1 VEVKTM
7 RLDEMLTERH
17 VHFERLRHR
26 PTFTA
31 NRMAQTLHVPGKEVA
46 KSVLLRAGFGY
57 VLAVL
62 PATHQVD
69 LRRVREE
76 LGEEQVELASER
88 EVEQLFPDCEP
99 GAHPPF
105 GSLYNI
111 RTLMDGSLA
120 GDKEIVFEGQ
130 NHEEAYRMSF
140 QDYEALEHPVKGYF
154 ARHV

>member
-1 VEVKTM
+1 M
-7 RLDEMLTERH
+7 RLDEVLTQRH
-17 VHFERLRHR
+17 VPFERLCHR

-31 NRMAQTLHVPGKEVA
+31 NRMAQTLHIRGKEVA
-46 KSVLLRAGFGY
+46 KSVLLRAGSGY

-69 LRRVREE
+69 LGRVREE
-76 LGEEQVELASER
+76 LGGDSVELASEHEAER
-88 EVEQLFPDCEP
+88 LFPDCEP

-111 RTLMDGSLA
+111 QTLVDASLSD
-120 GDKEIVFEGQ
+120 DKDIVFEGQ
-130 NHEEAYRMSF
+130 NHEEAYRMAF
-140 QDYEALEHPVKGYF
+140 QDYQAMEHPRQGSF

>member
-1 VEVKTM
+1 M
-7 RLDEMLTERH
+7 RLDEVLSERH

-31 NRMAQTLHVPGKEVA
+31 NRMAQTLHVHGKEVA
-46 KSVLLRAGFGY
+46 KAVLLRAGFGY

-69 LRRVREE
+69 LCLVREE
-76 LGEEQVELASER
+76 LGEEWVELASER
-88 EVEQLFPDCEP
+88 EVEQLFADCEP

-111 RTLMDGSLA
+111 QTLMDESLA
-120 GDKEIVFEGQ
+120 EDDAIVFEGQ
-130 NHEEAYRMSF
+130 NHEEAYRIAF
-140 QDYEALEHPVKGYF
+140 RDYEALEHPMTGRF
-154 ARHV
+154 AHHV

>member
-1 VEVKTM
+1 M
-7 RLDEMLTERH
+7 RLDEVLTERH
-17 VHFERLRHR
+17 VPFERLRHR

-31 NRMAQTLHVPGKEVA
+31 NRMAQTLHIRGKEVA
-46 KSVLLRAGFGY
+46 KSVLLRAGTGY

-69 LRRVREE
+69 LARIREE
-76 LGEEQVELASER
+76 LGEERVELASER
-88 EVEQLFPDCEP
+88 EAERLFSDCEP

-111 RTLMDGSLA
+111 QTLMDASLSD
-120 GDKEIVFEGQ
+120 DKEIVFEGQ
-130 NHEEAYRMSF
+130 NHEEAYRMAF
-140 QDYEALEHPVKGYF
+140 QDYEALEHPRTGSF

>member
-1 VEVKTM
+1 M
-7 RLDEMLTERH
+7 RLDQLLTERH
-17 VHFERLRHR
+17 VRFERLCHR

-31 NRMAQTLHVPGKEVA
+31 NHMAQMLHVPGKEVV

-69 LRRVREE
+69 LCRVREE
-76 LGEEQVELASER
+76 LGEEWVELASER

-105 GSLYNI
+105 GSLYNLP
-111 RTLMDGSLA
+111 TLMDASLA
-120 GDKEIVFEGQ
+120 EDHEIVFEGQ

-140 QDYEALEHPVKGYF
+140 QDYEALEHPMKGCF